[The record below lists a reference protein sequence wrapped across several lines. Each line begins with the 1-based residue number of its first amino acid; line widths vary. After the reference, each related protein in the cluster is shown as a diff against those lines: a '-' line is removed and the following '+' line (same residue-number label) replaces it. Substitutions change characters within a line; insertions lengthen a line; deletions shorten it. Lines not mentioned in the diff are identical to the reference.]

1 MNCSNCGTSLS
12 PGASMCPTCGTP
24 VQVPYVIPGGS
35 GSNPAVPTQY
45 APQQGSSQGY
55 GGYEPTQR
63 ATPPPPGNQPDPYAS
78 QQGNGSSHYAPPPP
92 VQSGQQGNGSGHYAP
107 PPPVQPGP
115 QGQQSNGSGYYAPPQ
130 SMHSGQQGNVQGMY
144 AAPPLP
150 PGQPQQAGRPRRGKG
165 LLIALLIVV
174 LVVVIGGG
182 TGIFFFVNASK
193 TATQHANATATAN
206 SARSAQ
212 QAQGTQ
218 TAHTTAT
225 AGAQATATAAV
236 MNPYTQTG
244 TLALSDP
251 LTSNNQGQQWD
262 ENGNCAFKAGA
273 YHVIAPDPNSSDYC
287 IANASS
293 YTDFALEVNIT
304 ILSGDAGA
312 IVFRVENTNPN
323 QYYKFIVA
331 NDGSYALLTDN
342 AGKINVLFQSSN
354 TTAIN
359 AGLNQTNLIA
369 IVAQGSKITAYSNHQ
384 MLDSITD
391 STFNHGQ
398 IGMDATVLGHAT
410 EVAFSNLR
418 VWKL

>member
-1 MNCSNCGTSLS
+1 MNCSNCGTSLP
-12 PGASMCPTCGTP
+12 PGAKMCPYCGTP
-24 VQVPYVIPGGS
+24 VQVPYVSPGGS

-45 APQQGSSQGY
+45 APQQGPSPNY

-63 ATPPPPGNQPDPYAS
+63 A
-78 QQGNGSSHYAPPPP
+78 APPPTNY
-92 VQSGQQGNGSGHYAP
+92 QQQN
-107 PPPVQPGP
+107 
-115 QGQQSNGSGYYAPPQ
+115 QQSNGSGYYAPPPPSQQ
-130 SMHSGQQGNVQGMY
+130 SNGSGYYAPPSMQPGQQGNAQGYY
-144 AAPPLP
+144 AAPPMQ
-150 PGQPQQAGRPRRGKG
+150 PGQPGQQTGRPRRGKG
-165 LLIALLIVV
+165 LLIALLIVI

-182 TGIFFFVNASK
+182 AGIFYFVNAHN
-193 TATQHANATATAN
+193 TEIFHANATAT
-206 SARSAQ
+206 ARSAQ

-225 AGAQATATAAV
+225 ARVQATATAAV

-262 ENGNCAFKAGA
+262 ENGNCAFKGGT
-273 YHVIAPDPNSSDYC
+273 YHAIAPDPNSSDYC

-312 IVFRVENTNPN
+312 VVFRVENTNPN
-323 QYYKFIVA
+323 QYYKFVVA

-342 AGKINVLFQSSN
+342 SDKINVLFQGSN

-359 AGLNQTNLIA
+359 TGVNQSNLIA